1 MIDCRFIMNA
11 PIQIRR
17 DDVVRDIRE
26 LAALS
31 ALPITDVVATA
42 VSDALARAKARID
55 LPRREATVDDL
66 LRQFREL
73 PIVGPMLTDDDLYD
87 ENGLPK

>member
-1 MIDCRFIMNA
+1 MNA

-31 ALPITDVVATA
+31 ALPITEVVAQA
-42 VSDALARAKARID
+42 VSDALNRAKARNS
-55 LPRREATVDDL
+55 LQERTEAVDEL
-66 LRQFREL
+66 LRQVRLL
-73 PIVGPMLTDDDLYD
+73 PIVGPALTDAELYD
-87 ENGLPK
+87 EDGLPK

>member
-1 MIDCRFIMNA
+1 MNA

-31 ALPITDVVATA
+31 ALPITDVVAKA
-42 VSDALARAKARID
+42 VGDALSRARARND
-55 LPRREATVDDL
+55 MPRREAEIERL

-73 PIVGPMLTDDDLYD
+73 PIVGEMLTDDDLYD
-87 ENGLPK
+87 EDGLPK